1 MTLVTAKKQHRCWK
15 TRAYARMCARMC
27 ACEVVL
33 NGNRFTRTKGVSFE
47 KYTDKRIISIQKK
60 SISDLGRNCKPVH
73 LSKHSINSK
82 NNVALADFSVQ
93 LTLNSMFCEKKVV
106 LFGCVK

>member
-1 MTLVTAKKQHRCWK
+1 MCV
-15 TRAYARMCARMC
+15 RMCVR
-27 ACEVVL
+27 EVVH
-33 NGNRFTRTKGVSFE
+33 NGIRFTRAKGDSFGE
-47 KYTDKRIISIQKK
+47 YTDERIISIQKK

-93 LTLNSMFCEKKVV
+93 LTLNSAFCEKKVV